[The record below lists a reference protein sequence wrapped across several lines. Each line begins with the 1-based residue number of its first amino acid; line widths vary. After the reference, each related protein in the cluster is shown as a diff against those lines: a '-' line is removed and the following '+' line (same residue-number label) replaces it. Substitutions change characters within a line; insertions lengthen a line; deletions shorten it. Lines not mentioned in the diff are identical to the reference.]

1 MTRKPMPVLLVALAA
16 AVVIPGCG
24 GGGGGV
30 KPEPPSCI
38 PTHSETCLSPAEFRT
53 AAAPLATNYRREENV
68 ANQWGLAD
76 VGAHWA
82 YAHLE
87 LLEGEDA
94 KPGAGVTIGF
104 IDSGIDQN
112 HPMFAGATLSETF
125 LSGASDETAA
135 GFAANDYSHGTAVAS
150 IAAGRPTNYVDAPQG
165 VAWGADIAMFA
176 IPLGSGGDRYYVPI
190 TLAELSGRDSH
201 WESLLARV
209 LRADNDIDILNL
221 SIGFNGIIDR
231 YSARDLRNNFPE
243 TLARLAQAG
252 AGEKT
257 ILVWAAGN
265 AHGDECT
272 LAAAGRHCVDGR
284 LDAVS
289 VEILPGLAA
298 RIPELRGHTIAVVAV
313 RDGASGPIIADFSN
327 RCGIAA
333 DYCIAAPGEEVWF
346 AYFGDQER
354 GFARSRGTSFA
365 APMVAGG
372 LAIMKQLFRDQL
384 SNTELVSRLLDTAD
398 NTGRYAN
405 RSVYGRGLM
414 DLKVATSPV
423 GVLDVPA
430 GSRAEDPGTPLQTTA
445 VQSGAALGD
454 GLAQSLAGREIAA
467 LDALGAPFWFDL
479 DDFVGVASAPPTLS
493 RLRDLMAPVSDS
505 GRGRADGF
513 GSASGEHLLYRRAL
527 SERWQFGLLEAPIG
541 AEGGHLGLAG
551 RALALSW
558 SDHGAFSGTAFTT
571 AGEFEQAPASGAV
584 FSWGPAGSPF
594 GLHSGWVG
602 ERETLLGGIAA
613 GAFGT
618 LAADAVFAGIRGD
631 AEIGRWWLSA
641 DAEIGSIDPT
651 ARDGFVTD
659 ISPLITSTF
668 ALRARGPLAG
678 RGTLHLS
685 VSQPLRVERGRASLA
700 VPVGRTK
707 AGRIVRS
714 RVSADLAPSGRQID
728 IAAQW
733 RRPLAA
739 GELRLGAVVTHEPAH
754 RAAQDLELTL
764 LSGWRWTF

>member
-1 MTRKPMPVLLVALAA
+1 MHNPAPALFIALAA
-16 AVVIPGCG
+16 LVAVPGCG

-30 KPEPPSCI
+30 KPEPPPCI
-38 PTHSETCLSPAEFRT
+38 PTHSGICRSPAEIRA
-53 AAAPLATNYRREENV
+53 AAAPLAEDYRREENV
-68 ANQWGLAD
+68 ANQWGLRD

-82 YAHLE
+82 YAHLD
-87 LLEGEDA
+87 LIAGEDA

-104 IDSGIDQN
+104 IDSGIDRH
-112 HPMFAGATLSETF
+112 HPMFAGATISETF
-125 LSGASDETAA
+125 LPGASDETVA
-135 GFAANDYSHGTAVAS
+135 GFDLDDYSHGTAVAS
-150 IAAGRPTNYVDAPQG
+150 IAAGRPTNRAGAPQG

-176 IPLGSGGDRYYVPI
+176 IPLGSGGGLYVPVSPQ
-190 TLAELSGRDSH
+190 ELFDGDSR
-201 WESLLARV
+201 WASRLARV
-209 LRADNDIDILNL
+209 FRAGNDIDILNM
-221 SIGFNGIIDR
+221 SIGFPGIIDR
-231 YSARDLRNNFPE
+231 YTAEDLRENFSE

-265 AHGDECT
+265 AHGDDCT
-272 LAAAGRHCVDGR
+272 TSPADRHCVNGR
-284 LDAVS
+284 IDAVS

-298 RIPELRGHTIAVVAV
+298 RIPELRSHSIAVVAV
-313 RDGASGPIIADFSN
+313 KDGASGPVIADFSN

-333 DYCIAAPGEEVWF
+333 GYCIAAPGKDVWF
-346 AYFGDQER
+346 AYFGYQRRD
-354 GFARSRGTSFA
+354 FARSDGTSFA

-384 SNTELVSRLLDTAD
+384 SNTELVSRLLVTAD

-414 DLKVATSPV
+414 DLKAATSPV

-430 GSRAEDPGTPLQTTA
+430 GNRAGGPGTPLQTTA
-445 VQSGAALGD
+445 VQPGSALGD

-467 LDALGAPFWFDL
+467 LDALGAPFWFNL
-479 DDFVGVASAPPTLS
+479 DDFVGVASAPPTRS

-513 GSASGEHLLYRRAL
+513 GGAPGEHLVHRRAL
-527 SERWQFGLLEAPIG
+527 SERWRLGLLEAPAG

-558 SDHGAFSGTAFTT
+558 SDHRAFSGTAFTT
-571 AGEFEQAPASGAV
+571 GGEFERAPASGAV

-602 ERETLLGGIAA
+602 ERETLLGGTAA

-618 LAADAVFAGIRGD
+618 LAGDALFAGIRGD
-631 AEIGRWWLSA
+631 AEIGRWRLSA

-651 ARDGFVTD
+651 ARDGFVTG

-707 AGRIVRS
+707 AGQIVR
-714 RVSADLAPSGRQID
+714 RQVSADLAPSGRQID

-733 RRPLAA
+733 RWPLAA